1 MDVLLIV
8 ISGICLLLLLFV
20 LIKIGRN
27 QQHKSEEQSAYLN
40 HLKSSLDKVTQD
52 FHTQQDKASELSRN
66 LALKTQENDQ
76 LRQQLQQQ
84 KEDLSNFQEKFKND
98 FKLLSQQMLEEKGK
112 KFSQLNQDQLGQ
124 ILNPLKEK
132 ISDFEKQVGDLMKQ
146 EGLNKAKLETEI
158 KNILAL
164 NQQLSND
171 AKRLTDALKGDSK
184 AQGDWGEMQ
193 LETLLNY
200 AGLQNEVHYSKQD
213 SHKTEIGRLQ
223 TDFLIKLPGNKT
235 IILDAKV
242 SLTAYERYYHAES
255 SEEQQVA
262 LRDHVRSVKTHIDT
276 LGSKEYQRIESIK
289 SPDYVIMFVPLEAA
303 FHVALQAQPELFEQ
317 AMKKNVV
324 LVSTST
330 LLATLRTINF
340 LWSQEN
346 QQKNAKEIAK
356 QAGMLFDKFLGFK
369 EDLEKIGSKLDDAN
383 ASYRS
388 AFNKL
393 SESKKQGDTIIG
405 RIQKLKE
412 LGADTTKTLEA

>member
-1 MDVLLIV
+1 MDVLLVV

-52 FHTQQDKASELSRN
+52 FHIQQDKASELSRN

-171 AKRLTDALKGDSK
+171 AKRLTDALRGDSK

-213 SHKTEIGRLQ
+213 SHKTENGRLQ

>member
-1 MDVLLIV
+1 
-8 ISGICLLLLLFV
+8 
-20 LIKIGRN
+20 RN

-52 FHTQQDKASELSRN
+52 FHIQQDKASELSRN

-171 AKRLTDALKGDSK
+171 AKRLTDALRGDSK

-200 AGLQNEVHYSKQD
+200 
-213 SHKTEIGRLQ
+213 
-223 TDFLIKLPGNKT
+223 
-235 IILDAKV
+235 
-242 SLTAYERYYHAES
+242 
-255 SEEQQVA
+255 
-262 LRDHVRSVKTHIDT
+262 
-276 LGSKEYQRIESIK
+276 
-289 SPDYVIMFVPLEAA
+289 
-303 FHVALQAQPELFEQ
+303 
-317 AMKKNVV
+317 
-324 LVSTST
+324 
-330 LLATLRTINF
+330 
-340 LWSQEN
+340 
-346 QQKNAKEIAK
+346 
-356 QAGMLFDKFLGFK
+356 
-369 EDLEKIGSKLDDAN
+369 
-383 ASYRS
+383 
-388 AFNKL
+388 
-393 SESKKQGDTIIG
+393 
-405 RIQKLKE
+405 
-412 LGADTTKTLEA
+412 

>member
-52 FHTQQDKASELSRN
+52 FHIQQDKAYELSRN
-66 LALKTQENDQ
+66 LALKTQENE
-76 LRQQLQQQ
+76 QLQLQLKQQ

-171 AKRLTDALKGDSK
+171 AKRLTDALRGDSK

-200 AGLQNEVHYSKQD
+200 AGLQNDVHYSKQD
-213 SHKTEIGRLQ
+213 SHKTENGRLQ

-255 SEEQQVA
+255 SEEQQLA

-303 FHVALQAQPELFEQ
+303 FHVALQTQPELFEQ

-412 LGADTTKTLEA
+412 LGADTTKTFEA

>member
-1 MDVLLIV
+1 
-8 ISGICLLLLLFV
+8 
-20 LIKIGRN
+20 
-27 QQHKSEEQSAYLN
+27 
-40 HLKSSLDKVTQD
+40 
-52 FHTQQDKASELSRN
+52 
-66 LALKTQENDQ
+66 
-76 LRQQLQQQ
+76 
-84 KEDLSNFQEKFKND
+84 
-98 FKLLSQQMLEEKGK
+98 
-112 KFSQLNQDQLGQ
+112 
-124 ILNPLKEK
+124 
-132 ISDFEKQVGDLMKQ
+132 
-146 EGLNKAKLETEI
+146 
-158 KNILAL
+158 
-164 NQQLSND
+164 
-171 AKRLTDALKGDSK
+171 
-184 AQGDWGEMQ
+184 
-193 LETLLNY
+193 
-200 AGLQNEVHYSKQD
+200 
-213 SHKTEIGRLQ
+213 
-223 TDFLIKLPGNKT
+223 
-235 IILDAKV
+235 

>member
-27 QQHKSEEQSAYLN
+27 QQHKSEEQSAYIN

-52 FHTQQDKASELSRN
+52 FNIQQDKASELSRN
-66 LALKTQENDQ
+66 LALKTQENE
-76 LRQQLQQQ
+76 QLQLQLKQQ

-171 AKRLTDALKGDSK
+171 AKRLTDALRGDSK

-213 SHKTEIGRLQ
+213 SHKTENGRLQ